1 MIEGMLTLLLFQL
14 LGESISHLANWPV
27 PGPIFGLLLMLIWA
41 SLGGKLGEP
50 TAQVARGLM
59 SNLGLMFV
67 PVSAGILFQLR
78 SLGDAAWHVV
88 WIVVV
93 ATVVTLLAT
102 AATFAWLSRLTAK
115 DAS

>member
-1 MIEGMLTLLLFQL
+1 MIEGFMALLLFQL
-14 LGESISHLANWPV
+14 FGEAISHLAHWPV
-27 PGPIFGLLLMLIWA
+27 PGPIIGLLLLLAWSA
-41 SLGGKLGEP
+41 LGGRMGDAS
-50 TAQVARGLM
+50 TQVARGLM

-93 ATVVTLLAT
+93 ATAVTLVAT
-102 AATFAWLSRLTAK
+102 AAVFTLLLRVTTKEAQ
-115 DAS
+115 